1 MSHATPIIRAA
12 ATTQKPTAKTASQKR
27 RAVPA
32 LTIAQERQRS
42 RACRPPAISPCGAA
56 AYGFLKTRILPHY
69 AGQAAAGSPQE
80 KEGFYQS
87 FARLCSHYAIAPA
100 DTQHFAYP
108 YGRKVA
114 LHEAARLLRSQY
126 PQRISIAFEE
136 EGGDFSLNACER
148 FDTSNTLF
156 FIPVL
161 PLHYLMQDKK
171 RRNAAQLLL
180 CIFAYLYRKAGVPYY
195 TENDSYLC
203 WNYDRIAEWVS
214 YEPDDWEKEEYT
226 MFMTEIRQA
235 LHYGEVMR
243 RRLWSSVPLDRFAEW
258 LGSFT
263 PGDAFGRDCQCLAQK
278 FYDLWQH
285 FPTAGLYDHAD
296 SSCFPDPDSPDYDD
310 YTDYDCITMEK
321 YISFV
326 ATTEGWLYQ
335 RVEEAVNTDFNE
347 CNAMQ
352 EPVLTRCFDGRE
364 QSADTL
370 DYECRLFP
378 LINELCYLL
387 NNCSYGT

>member
-1 MSHATPIIRAA
+1 MSHATPLIGAATVAQKPKAKAA
-12 ATTQKPTAKTASQKR
+12 AQKR

-32 LTIAQERQRS
+32 LPLPQEGQRR
-42 RACRPPAISPCGAA
+42 RACRPHAVSPCGAA

-69 AGQAAAGSPQE
+69 VGQATAGSPQE
-80 KEGFYQS
+80 KDSFYHS
-87 FARLCSHYAIAPA
+87 FALLCSHYGIAPA

-108 YGRKVA
+108 YGRDVA
-114 LHEAARLLRSQY
+114 LHEAARLLRGKY
-126 PQRISIAFEE
+126 PQQISIAFEE
-136 EGGDFSLNACER
+136 SDGDFLLTAHER

-156 FIPVL
+156 YIPVL

-171 RRNAAQLLL
+171 RRKEARLLL

-195 TENDSYLC
+195 TEDDGYLC

-214 YEPDDWEKEEYT
+214 YEPDEWEAEEYNS
-226 MFMTEIRQA
+226 FMTDIRQA

-243 RRLWSSVPLDRFAEW
+243 RRLWSSIPLNRFAEW
-258 LGSFT
+258 LAGFT
-263 PGDAFGRDCQCLAQK
+263 PADAFGRECLHLAQK
-278 FYDLWQH
+278 FYDLWQD
-285 FPTAGLYDHAD
+285 FPKTGLYSHAD
-296 SSCFPDPDSPDYDD
+296 SSCIPDPDSLDYDD

-347 CNAMQ
+347 CAAMQ
-352 EPVLTRCFDGRE
+352 EPVLTKCFDGRV
-364 QSADTL
+364 QSTDTL

-387 NNCSYGT
+387 NNCSYDT